1 MKEYV
6 VFLTQSLIW
15 SAFSLVEWL
24 SARDRPFFKGMLLCV
39 FSYIAFLLAQKI
51 GLRTRKA
58 LFTTIM
64 TLIVYFSFRQLFWSL
79 IH

>member
-6 VFLTQSLIW
+6 VCLTQSLIW

-39 FSYIAFLLAQKI
+39 FLYIAFLFAQKM
-51 GLRTRKA
+51 GLRTKKA

-64 TLIVYFSFRQLFWSL
+64 TLIVYFSFQQLFWSF

>member
-6 VFLTQSLIW
+6 VFVTQSLIW

-39 FSYIAFLLAQKI
+39 FLYIAFLLAQKM
-51 GLRTRKA
+51 GLCTKKA

-64 TLIVYFSFRQLFWSL
+64 TLIVYFSFQQLFWGL

>member
-1 MKEYV
+1 MREYL
-6 VFLTQSLIW
+6 VFLIQTLIW
-15 SAFSLVEWL
+15 SAFSIVEWL

-39 FSYIAFLLAQKI
+39 FLYIGFLLAQKM

-58 LFTTIM
+58 LLTTIV
-64 TLIVYFSFRQLFWSL
+64 TFIVYFSCQQLFWDV